1 MLLDKGSYCD
11 IDVEAQRLYLQGKGI
26 DVEAMSDDEIKM
38 ANTGDDVYLKINVKI
53 LDAIEDVAIEI
64 TI

>member
-1 MLLDKGSYCD
+1 MLLDKGSYCE
-11 IDVEAQRLYLQGKGI
+11 IDVEAQRIYLNSKGV
-26 DVEAMSDDEIKM
+26 DTSVMSEEQIKM
-38 ANTGDDVYLKINVKI
+38 ANTGDDVYLKINAKI

>member
-1 MLLDKGSYCD
+1 
-11 IDVEAQRLYLQGKGI
+11 
-26 DVEAMSDDEIKM
+26 MSEEEIKM
-38 ANTGDDVYLKINVKI
+38 ANTGDNVYLKINAKI